1 MAVPLTTHT
10 QPAATL
16 LCWTSVPRERR
27 GQRGP
32 SSGHRV
38 RRGDRVARGTAAQGA
53 HRLPCT
59 LRFRCL
65 SIRSFGLPPLPASAQ
80 PAPNLRT
87 SDEAACTPAEV
98 RLRPPREEP
107 EPGGCKSV
115 RPVPTS
121 PYTAD
126 WATKYRV
133 AIPPAARGNSAQV
146 QGEASPGP
154 PPRRPWPG
162 PASAQPFPPAFSPPR
177 PPPPP
182 ALGFKSQRL
191 RSAVGRRGLRAPE
204 AWPRS
209 CPRAEPR
216 PRTPVPPSPPSLPRP
231 ALPEYPS
238 P

>member
-107 EPGGCKSV
+107 EPGGGGARVSGPSPPHPT
-115 RPVPTS
+115 RPT
-121 PYTAD
+121 
-126 WATKYRV
+126 
-133 AIPPAARGNSAQV
+133 
-146 QGEASPGP
+146 GP
-154 PPRRPWPG
+154 PSIGSPFPQLHGGTPHKSKARHPQDPLPGDPG
-162 PASAQPFPPAFSPPR
+162 PARPRRSHFRRPFPLPAHPLP
-177 PPPPP
+177 
-182 ALGFKSQRL
+182 QRL
-191 RSAVGRRGLRAPE
+191 ALKARGCARR
-204 AWPRS
+204 
-209 CPRAEPR
+209 
-216 PRTPVPPSPPSLPRP
+216 
-231 ALPEYPS
+231 
-238 P
+238 